1 MANTFEDY
9 TAISNQLDPSNAAYG
24 FVFNFQYLEDTHV
37 TVEVDGTLLSASNY
51 TIQTSPDKRV
61 LISSGVTV
69 GQKVRVRR
77 NSNADSDNPYMDF
90 VNGSV
95 LNETDQDNAYR
106 HNLYLNEELAALNQQ
121 SLQKEVGGT
130 NWDAQN
136 LSIVNLPTPTLSSE
150 ATSKT
155 YVDTQVATAV
165 NGSPQAP
172 VKYAFTGDGSN
183 AAFTFSPG
191 VSLDADEMYEVA
203 IDGVLQ
209 EPTVAYAI
217 NASADTITFTSVP
230 PNSSKIVVIN
240 RGYLTP
246 VVGAGITDGSVTT
259 AKLANGSV
267 TTAKLA
273 DGNVIAAKI
282 SNSDSTFS
290 IDGSG
295 NMGLGIAANPAARL
309 YIAGTGGNTFLA
321 VKSDTMAA
329 IDLEDSGAITD
340 QKHYQMVSLDGAF
353 EVRQINDDLTLKA
366 TPLKVDTSGN
376 IDTSGVYKV
385 GGINLLLDQ
394 DDMAD
399 NSATQGATQ
408 QSIKAYVDSHKYDSG
423 WVNQDNQNTPTSLA
437 NGNALTFTHNLGTDA
452 VSFRVF
458 LASNSSGANPFQADG
473 IWTDANN
480 GQVYGSQVTNLTNN
494 NITIQ
499 CSQYGVTKW
508 AGGTSLNV
516 NKTFG
521 GTDATHIRVVVIA

>member
-77 NSNADSDNPYMDF
+77 NSTADSDNPYVDF

-155 YVDTQVATAV
+155 YVDSQVATAV

-191 VSLDADEMYEVA
+191 VTLDADEMYEVA

-217 NASADTITFTSVP
+217 DADADTITFTSVP

-246 VVGAGITDGSVTT
+246 VIGATGPAGATGATGAT
-259 AKLANGSV
+259 GAAGATGPQGPAGN
-267 TTAKLA
+267 
-273 DGNVIAAKI
+273 DGN
-282 SNSDSTFS
+282 
-290 IDGSG
+290 
-295 NMGLGIAANPAARL
+295 
-309 YIAGTGGNTFLA
+309 
-321 VKSDTMAA
+321 
-329 IDLEDSGAITD
+329 
-340 QKHYQMVSLDGAF
+340 DGA
-353 EVRQINDDLTLKA
+353 DA
-366 TPLKVDTSGN
+366 T
-376 IDTSGVYKV
+376 
-385 GGINLLLDQ
+385 LLDQ
-394 DDMAD
+394 DDMAS
-399 NSATQGATQ
+399 NSSTAGATQ
-408 QSIKAYVDSHKYDSG
+408 QSIKAYVDSQVLSKWDSG
-423 WVNQDNQNTPTSLA
+423 WVNQDDQTTPISVGNGETLVFDHDLGNT
-437 NGNALTFTHNLGTDA
+437 ALGAVFSVYAAKDSSGTDMQQALFSFWEDTSGNDTATGIQLTSITNLKVNVQLSASGMA
-452 VSFRVF
+452 VV
-458 LASNSSGANPFQADG
+458 NSSG
-473 IWTDANN
+473 T
-480 GQVYGSQVTNLTNN
+480 VTGSGYV
-494 NITIQ
+494 
-499 CSQYGVTKW
+499 SFGS
-508 AGGTSLNV
+508 GTGSYS
-516 NKTFG
+516 
-521 GTDATHIRVVVIA
+521 HIRLVLIG

>member
-77 NSNADSDNPYMDF
+77 NSTADSDNPYVDF

-136 LSIVNLPTPTLSSE
+136 LSIINLPTPTLSNE

-191 VSLDADEMYEVA
+191 VGLDADEMYEVA

-217 NASADTITFTSVP
+217 DANADTITFTSVP
-230 PNSSKIVVIN
+230 PNASKIVVIN

-246 VVGAGITDGSVTT
+246 VIGAGITDGSVTT
-259 AKLANGSV
+259 TKLANGSV
-267 TTAKLA
+267 T
-273 DGNVIAAKI
+273 AAKI
-282 SNSDSTFS
+282 SDSDSTFS

-295 NMGLGIAANPAARL
+295 NMGLGIAANSAAKL

-329 IDLEDSGAITD
+329 IDLEDSGASTN

-353 EVRQINDDLTLKA
+353 EVRQINDNLTLKA
-366 TPLKVDTSGN
+366 TPLKVDANGDVDITGA
-376 IDTSGVYKV
+376 YKV
-385 GGINLLLDQ
+385 NGASLIPTGTV
-394 DDMAD
+394 
-399 NSATQGATQ
+399 SAYAGAT
-408 QSIKAYVDSHKYDSG
+408 APTGYALCDGAEY
-423 WVNQDNQNTPTSLA
+423 NQVGTYAALFAVLSTTYNTGGETANHFRVPDLKGRVIAGMGGSLLSA
-437 NGNALTFTHNLGTDA
+437 TDA
-452 VSFRVF
+452 VADTGGAKEHTLTIDQIPSHTH
-458 LASNSSGANPFQADG
+458 AGTTQSGQQATSGGARPTNDLG
-473 IWTDANN
+473 
-480 GQVYGSQVTNLTNN
+480 NLTGA
-494 NITIQ
+494 T
-499 CSQYGVTKW
+499 
-508 AGGTSLNV
+508 GGGQAHPNVQPTMILNYII
-516 NKTFG
+516 K
-521 GTDATHIRVVVIA
+521 I

>member
-1 MANTFEDY
+1 MADTFEDY
-9 TAISNQLDPSNAAYG
+9 PAQANQLDPSNAAYG

-77 NSNADSDNPYMDF
+77 NSTADSDNPYVDF

-150 ATSKT
+150 ATNKT
-155 YVDTQVATAV
+155 YVDSQVATAV

-217 NASADTITFTSVP
+217 NASANTITFTSVP
-230 PNSSKIVVIN
+230 PNASKIVVIN

-246 VVGAGITDGSVTT
+246 VIGATGPAGATGAAGATGPQGP
-259 AKLANGSV
+259 AGN
-267 TTAKLA
+267 
-273 DGNVIAAKI
+273 DGNDGADATLLDEDNMA
-282 SNSDSTFS
+282 SNSD
-290 IDGSG
+290 
-295 NMGLGIAANPAARL
+295 
-309 YIAGTGGNTFLA
+309 
-321 VKSDTMAA
+321 
-329 IDLEDSGAITD
+329 
-340 QKHYQMVSLDGAF
+340 
-353 EVRQINDDLTLKA
+353 
-366 TPLKVDTSGN
+366 
-376 IDTSGVYKV
+376 
-385 GGINLLLDQ
+385 
-394 DDMAD
+394 
-399 NSATQGATQ
+399 TQGATQ
-408 QSIKAYVDSHKYDSG
+408 QSIKAYVDSQVVSKYTAAWATSHG
-423 WVNQDNQNTPTSLA
+423 NTVADLA
-437 NGNALTFTHNLGTDA
+437 TLTVTHNLGTTD
-452 VSFRVF
+452 VQ
-458 LASNSSGANPFQADG
+458 ASLYVNSSDSDAGAVAPFAEG
-473 IWTDANN
+473 DAE
-480 GQVYGSQVTNLTNN
+480 YGWQVTGLTSNT
-494 NITIQ
+494 ITVQ
-499 CSQYGVTKW
+499 LGTNGYHAMNTSGV
-508 AGGTSLNV
+508 GVITSYAS
-516 NKTFG
+516 KY
-521 GTDATHIRVVVIA
+521 IKVVVIG

>member
-24 FVFNFQYLEDTHV
+24 FVFNFPYLEDTHV

-77 NSNADSDNPYMDF
+77 NSTADSDNPYVDF

-191 VSLDADEMYEVA
+191 IGLDADEMYEVA

-209 EPTVAYAI
+209 EPTTAYAI
-217 NASADTITFTSVP
+217 DANANTITFTSVP
-230 PNSSKIVVIN
+230 PNASKIVVIN

-246 VVGAGITDGSVTT
+246 VIGTGITDSSVTT
-259 AKLANGSV
+259 TKLANGAV
-267 TTAKLA
+267 TSDKTSFTDLTVSSPLTVKSTGGVGGFGGIEVGGPSGGYIDFKNPIGDDY
-273 DGNVIAAKI
+273 DGRVSIEGAAVPIRVTGKYGV
-282 SNSDSTFS
+282 DF
-290 IDGSG
+290 
-295 NMGLGIAANPAARL
+295 
-309 YIAGTGGNTFLA
+309 YAGTSPVVVATINT
-321 VKSDTMAA
+321 SG
-329 IDLEDSGAITD
+329 DLNITGAY
-340 QKHYQMVSLDGAF
+340 K
-353 EVRQINDDLTLKA
+353 INDTA
-366 TPLKVDTSGN
+366 
-376 IDTSGVYKV
+376 
-385 GGINLLLDQ
+385 LLLDE
-394 DDMAD
+394 DNMAST
-399 NSATQGATQ
+399 SATQGATQ
-408 QSIKAYVDSHKYDSG
+408 QSIKAYVDSQVLSKYDSG
-423 WVNQDNQNTPTSLA
+423 WVSQDNQGTPTSLG

-458 LASNSSGANPFQADG
+458 LASDSSGANPFQADG
-473 IWTDANN
+473 IWGSGGTNSE
-480 GQVYGSQVTNLTNN
+480 VYGSQVTNLTNN

-499 CSQYGVTKW
+499 CSQYGVLKW
-508 AGGTSLNV
+508 DGGTSIGD

-521 GTDATHIRVVVIA
+521 GTDATHMRVVVIA